1 MSSSSPI
8 WKSDE
13 PETGV
18 HHYQRMRI
26 NDTPTARLSWPDQ
39 SDQYDSGPPFDV
51 VEDARLAPKEF
62 NSQKS
67 LDLAPGGGGLGPG
80 QLWHETKRWL
90 VDKYYDKN
98 FKFML
103 LLLLFVIGFGTA
115 NRVIYKIQLGTPSS
129 PQMYNYTIFISWVL
143 TTAYCFL
150 YFGIFSVR
158 RYGLFIIDDSQVG
171 YVFSRR
177 GLKFIIMGLMD
188 ATGFVFGIFAA
199 RKLTGFLLTL
209 LPQAIIPMTMLVS
222 LVTLRSRYHWG
233 QVLGALTLLS
243 GLIISL
249 IPTFEAQGSSDKGAL
264 TVVWAAIYLASLL
277 PNAISFILRE
287 MVFTEMPKMDIFVV
301 NSFDSFWQLIFSLLM
316 FPLVLIPGFSSVSF
330 DTIGDYILD
339 GASCIIGFT
348 PTPEDDCTGEPW
360 LMMIYVFVN
369 LSWNISLLLLLKKGG
384 AVFTFIGSA
393 VSLPLS
399 HFAFAIDWPIIGAG
413 EVSWEDGLGL
423 LLVLIGFIM
432 YRYYALV
439 QKKKLDEE
447 TRQKL
452 LDPSWQPPVSCWRRI
467 LCYRRQTL
475 YD

>member
-1 MSSSSPI
+1 MVAAALASRFYLDSSRF
-8 WKSDE
+8 
-13 PETGV
+13 T
-18 HHYQRMRI
+18 R
-26 NDTPTARLSWPDQ
+26 TA
-39 SDQYDSGPPFDV
+39 
-51 VEDARLAPKEF
+51 
-62 NSQKS
+62 
-67 LDLAPGGGGLGPG
+67 
-80 QLWHETKRWL
+80 
-90 VDKYYDKN
+90 
-98 FKFML
+98 
-103 LLLLFVIGFGTA
+103 
-115 NRVIYKIQLGTPSS
+115 
-129 PQMYNYTIFISWVL
+129 
-143 TTAYCFL
+143 
-150 YFGIFSVR
+150 
-158 RYGLFIIDDSQVG
+158 
-171 YVFSRR
+171 
-177 GLKFIIMGLMD
+177 
-188 ATGFVFGIFAA
+188 
-199 RKLTGFLLTL
+199 
-209 LPQAIIPMTMLVS
+209 QAIIPMTMLVS